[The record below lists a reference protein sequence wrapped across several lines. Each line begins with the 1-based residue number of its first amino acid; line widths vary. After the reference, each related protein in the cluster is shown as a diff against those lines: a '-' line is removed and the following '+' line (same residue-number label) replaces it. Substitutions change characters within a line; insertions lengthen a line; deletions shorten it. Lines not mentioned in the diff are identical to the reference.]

1 MVAKGLKVGDTFKD
15 GVSNYIVEKVLPNGM
30 YVSRRI
36 TGPVEEKPAE
46 EKPVARRTR
55 TKKNAE

>member
-30 YVSRRI
+30 YISRRI
-36 TGPVEEKPAE
+36 TKPVEETPAE
-46 EKPVARRTR
+46 EKPVRRTR
-55 TKKNAE
+55 TKKIAE